1 MTEVKNTVLWSEA
14 FLMFSWCWLQS
25 HKPLWQKMKV
35 VAMLIWTKGTRS
47 LSLPDWSLLFPIIV
61 LELLGYQVYSKV
73 KNKYFLCLW
82 HLGKS
87 IFSSLLGA
95 LQWPMSILW
104 SLSDTAETE
113 LKVQTCMFCRNCKMF
128 FQLCMI
134 NIAFASFQR
143 KNICYAL
150 IWKVSLFLLKCQVK
164 STHLNISFQEYW
176 HVDLRRRECI
186 SKISWGRG
194 WRRKPELSILIL
206 STKMRS
212 PERQ

>member
-87 IFSSLLGA
+87 IFSSLLEQQHFSDLWAYYGHC
-95 LQWPMSILW
+95 QILLRQNW
-104 SLSDTAETE
+104 RYKPACFVE
-113 LKVQTCMFCRNCKMF
+113 
-128 FQLCMI
+128 
-134 NIAFASFQR
+134 IAKCSSNLVWQILHLPVFKEKTFAM
-143 KNICYAL
+143 
-150 IWKVSLFLLKCQVK
+150 
-164 STHLNISFQEYW
+164 H
-176 HVDLRRRECI
+176 
-186 SKISWGRG
+186 
-194 WRRKPELSILIL
+194 
-206 STKMRS
+206 
-212 PERQ
+212 